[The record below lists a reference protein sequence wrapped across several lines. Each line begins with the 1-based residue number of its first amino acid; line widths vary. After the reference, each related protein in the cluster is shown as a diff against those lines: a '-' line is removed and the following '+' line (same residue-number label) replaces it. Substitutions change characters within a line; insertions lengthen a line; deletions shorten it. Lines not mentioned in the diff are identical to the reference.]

1 MFIVKI
7 SSRDQV
13 PSILSPRDGYTEVE
27 TMSEAETLYKKFT
40 NEYPGFLKVQIF
52 EATEIHMP
60 ESIREEALARKK
72 KRYYIQSELRKMGVH
87 ELVIQSLDGEE
98 EVYRA

>member
-7 SSRDQV
+7 SSRDKV
-13 PSILSPRDGYTEVE
+13 PSILSPMDGYTEVE
-27 TMSEAETLYKKFT
+27 TMPEAEALYKKFT

-52 EATEIHMP
+52 EAKEIHMP

-72 KRYYIQSELRKMGVH
+72 KRYYIQNELRKMGIH
-87 ELVIQSLDGEE
+87 EIVIQSLELEE